1 MTFDARTSMTLK
13 TTGLDFDIGM
23 HEFVHEKHP
32 DDIEVMAK
40 LAELYTKAGRL
51 NEGLAIDLKLVAQEP
66 TNPYYHYNLACSYS
80 LLNSIEDSLDELELA
95 IRLGYSDADHM
106 NSDPDFENIKE
117 TPRFRSLLYRM
128 QK

>member
-1 MTFDARTSMTLK
+1 MTFDARTSKTLK
-13 TTGLDFDIGM
+13 TTGLDFDIEM
-23 HEFVHEKHP
+23 LEFVHEKHP

-51 NEGLAIDLKLVAQEP
+51 NEGLAIDLRLVAQDP

-80 LLNSIEDSLDELELA
+80 LLNSIEDSLDALELA
-95 IRLGYSDADHM
+95 FRLGYDDADHM
-106 NSDPDFENIKE
+106 NSDPDFDNIKE
-117 TPRFRSLLYRM
+117 TARFRSLLYRM